1 MDLTSDD
8 VRDILQLLDGLCYR
22 ELTLETASFRLSL
35 RRDADGAWT
44 QTMQVL
50 TEPNVLPAATAPS
63 AAPVGA
69 APVGAAPVGAAPVS
83 AAPVNPAGTTAEAGE
98 FAPADGLVDVLA
110 PLLGT
115 FYRAP
120 RPGAPPFVTVGSEV
134 APDTVVCI
142 IETMKLMNSVTAG
155 VGGTVAEILLD
166 NAQFAAQGVVLMRVR
181 AQR

>member
-1 MDLTSDD
+1 VDLTGDD
-8 VRDILQLLDGLCYR
+8 VRDILKLLDGLPYR

-35 RRDADGAWT
+35 RRDAVGAWT

-50 TEPNVLPAATAPS
+50 AEPNVLPSA
-63 AAPVGA
+63 AAPVA
-69 APVGAAPVGAAPVS
+69 AAGNTAAAGES
-83 AAPVNPAGTTAEAGE
+83 AA
-98 FAPADGLVDVLA
+98 ADGLVEVRA

-120 RPGAPPFVTVGSEV
+120 RPGAAPFVTIGSEV

-166 NAQFAAQGVVLMRVR
+166 NAQFAAQGAVLMRVR
-181 AQR
+181 ELR